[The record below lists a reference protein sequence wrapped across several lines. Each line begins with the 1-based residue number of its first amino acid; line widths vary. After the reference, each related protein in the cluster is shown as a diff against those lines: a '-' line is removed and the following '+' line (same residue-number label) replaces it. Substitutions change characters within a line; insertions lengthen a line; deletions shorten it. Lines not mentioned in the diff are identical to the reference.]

1 MTPRP
6 IIAAAGCALLMTA
19 AACSSQLPAA
29 PSPVSP
35 SVAAVSSGSEEPGS
49 FATAAIAA
57 CSPDV
62 TAPTITGASAS
73 PNTLWPPNHKMRH
86 VSVNYTATD
95 ACGST
100 SCSLS
105 VTSNEPVN
113 SIGDGNTAPDWMVV
127 NARQVQLRAERQGP
141 RSGRIYTIT
150 ISCTDQARNVAR
162 TTVRVSVPHDQRR

>member
-1 MTPRP
+1 
-6 IIAAAGCALLMTA
+6 
-19 AACSSQLPAA
+19 
-29 PSPVSP
+29 V
-35 SVAAVSSGSEEPGS
+35 
-49 FATAAIAA
+49 AA

-73 PNTLWPPNHKMRH
+73 PSTLWPPNHKMRQ
-86 VSVNYTATD
+86 VAVNYTATD

-162 TTVRVSVPHDQRR
+162 TTVRVSVPHDQGR